1 MLYIDSATCACV
13 SDDSS
18 LMSVGFNESQ
28 LRVFSLT
35 PEKLRS
41 MKPADDLNVIDKEAG
56 ASGMSPRVD
65 TLSMHKETY
74 NLVMCHMEIFDVL
87 VQTNSISTGLIICE
101 LSV

>member
-56 ASGMSPRVD
+56 ASGMSPSVD
-65 TLSMHKETY
+65 TLSMHKERIIWSCVMWKFSTY
-74 NLVMCHMEIFDVL
+74 RQIVSVL
-87 VQTNSISTGLIICE
+87 G
-101 LSV
+101 